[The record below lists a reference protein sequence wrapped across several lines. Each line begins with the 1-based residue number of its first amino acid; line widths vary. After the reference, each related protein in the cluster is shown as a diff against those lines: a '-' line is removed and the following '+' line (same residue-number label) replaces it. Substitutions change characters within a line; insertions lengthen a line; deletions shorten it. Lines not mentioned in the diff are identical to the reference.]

1 MGVKGGGP
9 KVFAFFLS
17 IDIKLAM
24 ELFREIRAF
33 YIRLPYVY
41 KKINQNMTDR
51 LWNLAKENSIS
62 TIDITRENE
71 VLIHAEIDFSLENW
85 NEAINYMRAALAL
98 LNVKNGYIAV
108 RKIEA
113 SESGLKTEIEG
124 YKVTNRGVYNAEMPE
139 APDFIEDI
147 IRFSGRNKKLQQI
160 DAMEKLFRFIEE
172 QEKDGREEE

>member
-1 MGVKGGGP
+1 
-9 KVFAFFLS
+9 
-17 IDIKLAM
+17 M

-33 YIRLPYVY
+33 YIRLPYEY
-41 KKINQNMTDR
+41 KKISQDLTDR
-51 LWNLAKENSIS
+51 LWNLARENSIS
-62 TIDITRENE
+62 TIDITKENE

-85 NEAINYMRAALAL
+85 NDAISYLRSAIAI

-113 SESGLKTEIEG
+113 SDSALKTEIEG

-139 APDFIEDI
+139 SPDFIEDI
-147 IRFSGRNKKLQQI
+147 IRLSGRNKKLQQI

-172 QEKDGREEE
+172 QEKDGRDDESNFDF